1 MLGKNSEK
9 QDQKS
14 IRCDISKQD
23 AAMPDIALTWYWS
36 RYQKCITPCFAIII
50 PEYSWL

>member
-23 AAMPDIALTWYWS
+23 AAMPDIDQDIKNVLHHVL
-36 RYQKCITPCFAIII
+36 Q
-50 PEYSWL
+50 